1 MNLHA
6 KMLHRMARL
15 VQAVIKV
22 YSFKLLFAG
31 VFFFCVCV
39 YLNCRRDILTHNV
52 MDVTFFPPDIT
63 GGLKLLVMSRE
74 SDTNRLTGAQI
85 C

>member
-31 VFFFCVCV
+31 FVFFFFLSV

-52 MDVTFFPPDIT
+52 MDVTFFP
-63 GGLKLLVMSRE
+63 RQH
-74 SDTNRLTGAQI
+74 NRRVKIARHEP
-85 C
+85 